1 MMNSCRQKLAMKL
14 IFLVA
19 TLMSC
24 LFSGITN
31 AGALFKDCEDIAGDS
46 SYRLLQKYISTR
58 DEGNE
63 LCQRLS
69 DNEFLY
75 TTNDNIYYCRA
86 ENGAAL
92 KCESNEIGRILPE
105 LSVIKKFTDGNGNQF
120 VLFRTRSH
128 LQDDYSESYLAFF
141 LVPRNINPRGYMLF
155 LFAGAGSSDNNDGS
169 GRCANTGGNTVITP
183 AKPAVEFINEN
194 QRNVSV
200 RFNQLITNCKTAEK
214 SKQTLEYTWQSGSF
228 KQSKNQTEA
237 LKAEH

>member
-1 MMNSCRQKLAMKL
+1 MLA
-14 IFLVA
+14 V
-19 TLMSC
+19 MSG
-24 LFSGITN
+24 LFSGLVN

-63 LCQRLS
+63 LCQRLN

-92 KCESNEIGRILPE
+92 KCESNEIGHFLPE
-105 LSVIKKFTDGNGNQF
+105 LSVIKKFSDGMDNQF

-128 LQDDYSESYLAFF
+128 LQDSYNENYLAFF
-141 LVPRNINPRGYMLF
+141 LVPKNINQRGYMLF

-183 AKPAVEFINEN
+183 AKPSVEFINEN
-194 QRNVSV
+194 QSNVSV

-228 KQSKNQTEA
+228 KQSKNQIEA